1 MLKLVVF
8 FVLYILLI
16 AYTMPQDTKEGFTT
30 YFRQTVRPHVRRLN
44 NVREYFSS
52 NITTKMKNMGRRL
65 GIY

>member
-1 MLKLVVF
+1 
-8 FVLYILLI
+8 
-16 AYTMPQDTKEGFTT
+16 MPQDTKEGFTT